1 VKQLDWR
8 RSQVL
13 QYSSQG
19 YSEREVGEIMKV
31 SDSAVHRD
39 LIYLRKQA
47 QENLQRHIHEIV
59 PAEYQ
64 KCYTQINQVL
74 QKAWEIVNKTADEK
88 TRLQALAL
96 IDQCNSHKMDMV
108 TNGVIITNALDYVN
122 GKAEKLSEIAKSNKE
137 IFVELEPELT
147 EENEVKTTN
156 DVF

>member
-1 VKQLDWR
+1 MKQLDWR

-19 YSEREVGEIMKV
+19 YSEREVGEILKV

-47 QENLQRHIHEIV
+47 QENLQRHIHELV

-88 TRLQALAL
+88 VRLQALAL
-96 IDQCNSHKMDMV
+96 IDLCPSPYRQPF
-108 TNGVIITNALDYVN
+108 L
-122 GKAEKLSEIAKSNKE
+122 LQ
-137 IFVELEPELT
+137 
-147 EENEVKTTN
+147 
-156 DVF
+156 